1 MGLSEFVFFWQINQN
16 FIRNLS
22 KVLNMKHKAR
32 SSGGS
37 PSKVGKGKGGKG
49 GQRDRGGASAE
60 QDIDLADIP
69 LGLPEFANGSTV
81 NPKRYSSVLQRS
93 EQDGI
98 GFEDIDTLQLEL
110 EALLSATVVRK
121 LTLKEEIKV
130 LANLERYKGTNK
142 RDKKGPGSPGK
153 RGRES
158 GRSSVKKFSVPAGKP
173 SEGGSGGGGASA
185 GAGKVIGVP
194 KIGKS
199 DSGSSVGGGGGGAG
213 PGMQPFDP
221 LQNEQIKADT
231 GPKPNVPKNETPNRF
246 WSFVEPYCAPITPD
260 DIKLLDDLVRS
271 HGDMSEYFRVP
282 KLGQHYT
289 IKWANEDLEY
299 ERNKSAAGGGAEG
312 SENGGAG
319 AGTGGETDKMFK
331 KGEAAV
337 EKTPFG
343 ELTQRLVAGLIEDNL
358 MTSVEDSL
366 DGAGKKGDG
375 GSENESKSQLI
386 KSLNVTNS
394 EALEARVKKELQ
406 DQGILDP
413 NEDDIKEEPAEME
426 QDEIYE
432 ELIRCQTELRAVSNH
447 NLQQLKRL
455 TKTAREELGRQE
467 LRNKLAAADGE
478 VMEAYKRISAA
489 RSKKKPPSKKDKEQ
503 AWKAL
508 KEREIILKQLESA

>member
-1 MGLSEFVFFWQINQN
+1 
-16 FIRNLS
+16 
-22 KVLNMKHKAR
+22 MKHKAR
-32 SSGGS
+32 ASGGS

-49 GQRDRGGASAE
+49 GQRDRAASNE
-60 QDIDLADIP
+60 QDLDLSDVP
-69 LGLPEFANGSTV
+69 LSLPEFANGATV

-98 GFEDIDTLQLEL
+98 GFEDVDTLQLEL

-121 LTLKEEIKV
+121 LTLRDEIKV
-130 LANLERYKGTNK
+130 LANVERYKGTNK
-142 RDKKGPGSPGK
+142 SYKKGPGSPGK
-153 RGRES
+153 RGRDS
-158 GRSSVKKFSVPAGKP
+158 GRSSVKKFKPAVSGKP
-173 SEGGSGGGGASA
+173 SEGASGSSTSTAA
-185 GAGKVIGVP
+185 GGKVIGVP

-199 DSGSSVGGGGGGAG
+199 NSEGAG
-213 PGMQPFDP
+213 ASSGPSQPFDP
-221 LQNEQIKADT
+221 LQNEQIRPLQET
-231 GPKPNVPKNETPNRF
+231 PKPNVPKNETPNRF
-246 WSFVEPYCAPITPD
+246 WSFVEPYCAPISSD
-260 DIKLLDDLVRS
+260 DVKLLEDLVRS

-299 ERNKSAAGGGAEG
+299 ERNKSAGGAEG
-312 SENGGAG
+312 GENSGVP
-319 AGTGGETDKMFK
+319 ESDKMLK
-331 KGEAAV
+331 KGEAVV

-366 DGAGKKGDG
+366 DAKKSADGGAG
-375 GSENESKSQLI
+375 GSDAGESKSQLI
-386 KSLNVTNS
+386 KSLNVSNS

-413 NEDDIKEEPAEME
+413 NEDDIKEEPTEME

-432 ELIRCQTELRAVSNH
+432 ELIRCQTELRAVSAH

-455 TKTAREELGRQE
+455 TKTAREEMGRQE
-467 LRNKLAAADGE
+467 LRNKLAAADNE
-478 VMEAYKRISAA
+478 VMEAYKKISTA
-489 RSKKKPPSKKDKEQ
+489 RSKKKPPSKKEKEQ

-508 KEREIILKQLESA
+508 KEREIILKQLETPA